1 MSPEQADTL
10 ISLAMQSVHLQQWL
24 LAACLGQLLY
34 SIGRG

>member
-10 ISLAMQSVHLQQWL
+10 ISLTMQSIHLQQWL
-24 LAACLGQLLY
+24 LAGCLGLLLY